1 MCACGKVSGA
11 VKFGNT
17 RDIQNDTG
25 KLKEGRIKRRM

>member
-25 KLKEGRIKRRM
+25 IPEEGRIKRGM